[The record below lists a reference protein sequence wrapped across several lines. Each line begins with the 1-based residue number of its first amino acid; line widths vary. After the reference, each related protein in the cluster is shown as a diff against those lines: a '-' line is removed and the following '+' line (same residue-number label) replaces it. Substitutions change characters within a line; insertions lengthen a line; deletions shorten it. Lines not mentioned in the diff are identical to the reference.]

1 MRVLLTNSKMYYFC
15 EEIKEKREESI
26 DTYNFLKKIKKNK
39 RVFIFIQRS
48 IYHILLR
55 ISKLKLVVD
64 FILTDTT
71 YVNLLRI

>member
-1 MRVLLTNSKMYYFC
+1 MRVFLTNSKMYYFC